1 MRNLKRTLSLVLAA
15 LMLMSMMVVGAGAAS
30 KDFTDSDEIQH
41 KEAVEV
47 MVALNVVSG
56 KDDGSYFAPTDTFTR
71 EEMAKVVSYVMNGG
85 VEPVV
90 GTKVTPTYSDIK
102 GIWSEKY
109 IEYCTSMGII
119 SGDGTGKFNPTGTL
133 TAEQAAKMFLTAMG
147 YDSKVFGFVGND
159 WAINVGRY
167 ANEAGLYKDLGDVV
181 PSQPITRDDAMQ
193 MAYNAIQGTMMRRTW
208 QQDMTTGQL
217 TESYGPW
224 IDQGTHS
231 NGVVYTTPHTL
242 LADKFDGSIE
252 LGYLTGFD
260 YDATK
265 AQWTYTFQSSSKFG
279 NITAQNGIDSESL
292 KSSVDYTGLF
302 GQQVKVIYNIKKN
315 DVVYGVYAN
324 DSSVIVSGA
333 TGNIEEYS
341 KTSSTVTVAGTDY
354 KLNDSATKINVYN
367 FGDDTTVVTLA
378 SLVDKEDTGNLEAY
392 TFKMVDNNG
401 DGKIDAVVRTP
412 MTIAKIN
419 YVGKDSVQLGSN
431 LGAVKYDN
439 LVTYDGYAAG
449 DWVCYIKAA
458 NAVLGENTIQ
468 KIDLQTA
475 AVSSIRGGADADK
488 YTEYQVNGTWLAGSE
503 ATTEK
508 GFLYSTMIDDADVND
523 TIEYVAL
530 GSTIFYAKIVDI
542 AATSKNIAMV
552 VTAGVDESSNNSS
565 VTGKTLKAKLLFADG
580 STSVVTVSK
589 MNGATV
595 NADTPKPVTDAIGTL
610 VTYRLDGSNYELM
623 PLVDGKNT
631 AGYKNYVTDNKGY
644 ENGKVNGFELADDA
658 VVYFFGSAVGA
669 SSSNKADVYTGK
681 EIKNTWG
688 TKAVALDNSA
698 VLTQEVN
705 GFTYAKVVLMYDKTG
720 LPVVTTGSNY
730 GYLSAPTSRSIGEDG
745 KTYLNYT
752 IFTPNGE
759 LKVKEENTDAPELY
773 PQGAVVTYD
782 LVSDGVVKNVSLPH
796 VTTGAVT
803 GWDGSSKISLDNKTS
818 EIDAKDSTVIYVDST
833 KKVGVEGGSIQKFG
847 DYNDDG
853 ILNGSEKPNVRY
865 VLSANYVVLL
875 IVDINNEMAA
885 DPAVNVIG
893 PALNNAS
900 TTDIQNA
907 LNKAGDYA
915 GMKYTEVT
923 VNVPAEG
930 MSVAGL
936 SVPAG
941 MTLTF
946 TGADTVKMTGAWD
959 VAGTVAL
966 EGALDLNGQVL
977 KGSGSV
983 TGDKIYLGSSI
994 EGAVKVTFKSAVLK
1008 NNFTVSG
1015 GTLTVNGAITSAD
1028 DKAYTITITGGEVS
1042 VTGDVKGNLNIS
1054 GDAAVKTGSVTGNVT
1069 NNGTGKVDV
1078 GTVTGTVDGSGNT
1091 TYKIDKDAVAYIVN
1105 K

>member
-1 MRNLKRTLSLVLAA
+1 MRNLKRTLSLALAA
-15 LMLMSMMVVGAGAAS
+15 LMLMSMMVVGAGAAT

-56 KDDGSYFAPTDTFTR
+56 KDDGSYFAPNDTFTR

-279 NITAQNGIDSESL
+279 AITAQNGIGSESL

-378 SLVDKEDTGNLEAY
+378 SLVDEEDTGNLEAY

-542 AATSKNIAMV
+542 AATSKNIAMI

-631 AGYKNYVTDNKGY
+631 AGYKNYVTSNDGY
-644 ENGKVNGFELADDA
+644 DNGKVNGFELADDA

-698 VLTQEVN
+698 VLTQEIN
-705 GFTYAKVVLMYDKTG
+705 GFTYAKVVLMCDKTG

-893 PALNNAS
+893 PALDDAS
-900 TTDIQNA
+900 DIQNA

-930 MSVAGL
+930 MSVGAL
-936 SVPAG
+936 TVPAG

-966 EGALDLNGQVL
+966 EGALDLNGQIL

-983 TGDKIYLGSSI
+983 TGDKVYLGSSI
-994 EGAVKVTFKSAVLK
+994 EGAVKVTFKSAELK
-1008 NNFTVSG
+1008 NNNFEIKGGSLTINGDVTGADGKTYTITVSG
-1015 GTLTVNGAITSAD
+1015 DSKV
-1028 DKAYTITITGGEVS
+1028 EVA
-1042 VTGDVKGNLNIS
+1042 
-1054 GDAAVKTGSVTGNVT
+1054 GDAKATLVVKDTANVTVDGTIAGDVT
-1069 NNGTGKVDV
+1069 NNGTGKVEADKI
-1078 GTVTGTVDGSGNT
+1078 DGQTSGNNVYEIT
-1091 TYKIDKDAVAYIVN
+1091 PDAVAYIVN